1 MEHYCWGC
9 NFAEE
14 FVYET
19 YYEIIQYEIIH
30 FYLKLVI
37 GRNKEH
43 LPLSH
48 FNSQNP
54 FRSCSNRFAAPLVT
68 RCSSLQ
74 SFHWKFILKR
84 ALVPPFH
91 VTISFAPSP
100 SEGFRSPRG
109 AAATIY
115 NVSTELLQPTRT
127 ARGWWLYIALPLKK
141 VLCCAF
147 PEILHAR
154 LTTTE
159 SGGVPHKQT
168 QNGFCFLLKTAK
180 VVHCLSAIFFFFW
193 RGALM
198 YVTVIVYFGQAIF
211 FFWFCQGKQE
221 ILGNTISW
229 KTIWQA

>member
-30 FYLKLVI
+30 LYLKLVI

-109 AAATIY
+109 AAATMY

-127 ARGWWLYIALPLKK
+127 ARGLM
-141 VLCCAF
+141 
-147 PEILHAR
+147 
-154 LTTTE
+154 
-159 SGGVPHKQT
+159 
-168 QNGFCFLLKTAK
+168 
-180 VVHCLSAIFFFFW
+180 VVHCSALKKCPLLCFSRNIARSTDHDRIRWSSTQTNTKRLLFSVENCKSGSLFVCFFSFGW
-193 RGALM
+193 GALNVRDR
-198 YVTVIVYFGQAIF
+198 YCLFWTGNF
-211 FFWFCQGKQE
+211 FLVLQG
-221 ILGNTISW
+221 
-229 KTIWQA
+229 